1 MGKSRSKDYS
11 RNNYWNDD
19 NEGYY
24 DHRGDVQKR
33 KEKRVRNLIRSK
45 NVNGLLE
52 IDDDDDKYDWGPDS
66 HEMRG
71 KR

>member
-45 NVNGLLE
+45 NVDQLLE
-52 IDDDDDKYDWGPDS
+52 IDDDEYDDWKD
-66 HEMRG
+66 R
-71 KR
+71 R